1 MSGSN
6 IRVIRIYPMKGAEK
20 PQTIKIFHE
29 RDGYGYIR
37 NIVFSY
43 SEPQFMCCLIGD
55 PHNKLIFIDVSRN
68 KALAESTFTVKDI
81 DKISISPKNSHLI
94 CASGGATLR
103 LFKVEEYTFKPL
115 DDIRRVP
122 KGRKFLTHGWY
133 KGKIVLAVTDHCEVL
148 VIEETKPGL
157 YEVKH

>member
-1 MSGSN
+1 
-6 IRVIRIYPMKGAEK
+6 
-20 PQTIKIFHE
+20 
-29 RDGYGYIR
+29 
-37 NIVFSY
+37 
-43 SEPQFMCCLIGD
+43 MCCLIGD